1 MYDGSDYYLFEE
13 LFLRMIG
20 ICFIHCHT
28 EQADECLYHLSRC
41 TEDFFLL
48 RQESENLMKYCK
60 KNILAENQVMEN
72 IWQPNWTHRLT
83 SNPSS
88 NKDEKDLGYIYKD
101 NFSTEKSKGERDWSV

>member
-20 ICFIHCHT
+20 ICFIHCHN
-28 EQADECLYHLSRC
+28 EQADECLYHLSLC
-41 TEDFFLL
+41 TQDFFYLD
-48 RQESENLMKYCK
+48 K
-60 KNILAENQVMEN
+60 KVKIAKKAILAENQVMEN

-101 NFSTEKSKGERDWSV
+101 NIFHRKP